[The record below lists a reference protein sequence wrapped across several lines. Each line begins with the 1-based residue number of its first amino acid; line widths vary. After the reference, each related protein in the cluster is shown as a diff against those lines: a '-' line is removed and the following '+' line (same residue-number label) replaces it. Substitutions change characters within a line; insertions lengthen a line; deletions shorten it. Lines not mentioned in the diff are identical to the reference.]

1 MRRTTAE
8 DNWLIALE
16 DTLPFSSTLLKSEND
31 RFEAHLSER
40 SSQIKAAI
48 TRLFSNAPVAT
59 PGVLELQQRIA
70 SLLSAEKAHAIELQ
84 RLTQEKD
91 AMSDRYESAVSRYM
105 IAEKKLDRV
114 KSAQVAKL
122 EAAAMTTS
130 RPAASTSTAVKTD
143 GDVEEPV
150 AGADMEKA
158 RKEATALA
166 EKRQQQLEILVKQ
179 NVKLENEL
187 AATKAKWEG
196 LTDDDYAKSELFQTI
211 KSQLDDTVK
220 RVNDLEAQ
228 NIQLREEARV
238 LQGERISYKEAADT
252 EVREQTMEMQNQLAQ
267 GDMDL
272 VRVRHSRD
280 EIKAELSIRAATI
293 EQHSTSQAHLQELLD
308 AKDLRIQ
315 ALESEAVRLR
325 QSATAAEV
333 DGAQIDD
340 TDVSAVLG
348 RLRIVE
354 NEKAALESEVRSMEA
369 AYKKAQTLASR
380 KLTEISDWEEKLQRL
395 SGEKAKAD
403 QKYFASMKSIE
414 AKNAELKALKAQA
427 ARSTDMVSTLK
438 EAESTSRLQLDTLN
452 KQLAEAKE
460 SFGTVSNQHRAIQ
473 HTITEQKALIN
484 RLEAHS
490 NEFKKQVA
498 AKVELIQAAERGQ
511 RAAEGELA
519 ELKVRLESTEKSLA
533 SWKKK
538 GSSSTSEEYETLRVS
553 ISLFQHR
560 QLIC

>member
-1 MRRTTAE
+1 M
-8 DNWLIALE
+8 
-16 DTLPFSSTLLKSEND
+16 
-31 RFEAHLSER
+31 
-40 SSQIKAAI
+40 
-48 TRLFSNAPVAT
+48 AT

-91 AMSDRYESAVSRYM
+91 AMSDRYESAISRYM

-130 RPAASTSTAVKTD
+130 RPAASTGTVVKTD
-143 GDVEEPV
+143 GEAEEPV
-150 AGADMEKA
+150 AGADVEKA

-252 EVREQTMEMQNQLAQ
+252 EVRDQTMEMQNQLAQ

-280 EIKAELSIRAATI
+280 EIKAELSIRLATI
-293 EQHSTSQAHLQELLD
+293 EQHRTSQAHLQELLE
-308 AKDLRIQ
+308 AKDMRIQ
-315 ALESEAVRLR
+315 ALESEADRLR
-325 QSATAAEV
+325 QSAKAEG
-333 DGAQIDD
+333 DGAQVDEM
-340 TDVSAVLG
+340 DVSAVLS
-348 RLRIVE
+348 RLRAVE
-354 NEKAALESEVRSMEA
+354 NEKTALESEVRSMEA

-498 AKVELIQAAERGQ
+498 VKVELIQATEKGQ

-553 ISLFQHR
+553 VTLFQHR
-560 QLIC
+560 QFIC